1 MAPQPMYLQIAEKL
15 RAQIET
21 GELAPGAQLP
31 TELELGHL
39 YSSSRNTIRDA
50 IKRLTSQ
57 GLVETRPGQGTFV
70 TPRIDPFVTV
80 LAGDPAR
87 AGEGAAYLSAVNKSN
102 RRPSVTVPRVEVQV
116 PPTEVKRRLRVPPNT
131 QVVSR
136 HETRHIDDIPWSLQT
151 SFYPMDFIT
160 KGATRLL
167 MAENIKEG
175 AVQYLAQA
183 IGVRQVGYTDW
194 ITARVPDKNEQSF
207 FGLAHD
213 ATVFEIF
220 RTGFDQTETPL
231 RVTVTVWPADRN
243 QFIVNVG
250 EVPDLEYE
258 VDNSSADQATQ

>member
-1 MAPQPMYLQIAEKL
+1 MVQQPMYQQIAEKL
-15 RAQIET
+15 RARIEA

-31 TELELGHL
+31 TELELRDQ

-70 TPRIDPFVTV
+70 TPRVDPFVSE
-80 LAGDPAR
+80 LSGDPTR
-87 AGEGAAYLSAVNKSN
+87 GPGEGAAYLSEVNKSN
-102 RRPSVTVPRVEVQV
+102 RSPSVTLPRVEVQI

-136 HETRHIDDIPWSLQT
+136 HESRHIDGIPWSMQT

-160 KGATRLL
+160 RGATHLL
-167 MAENIKEG
+167 MAQNIEEG

-183 IGVRQVGYTDW
+183 IDVRQVGYTDW
-194 ITARVPDKNEQSF
+194 ITARVPNKNEQSF
-207 FGLAHD
+207 FGLAYD

-220 RTGFDQTETPL
+220 RTGFDQTGTAL

-250 EVPDLEYE
+250 KVPDLEY
-258 VDNSSADQATQ
+258 